1 MFKPT
6 SPNSLKL
13 VWTKEKKDTKLTCDS
28 YALNLWLYALSLG
41 S

>member
-1 MFKPT
+1 MLKPT

-13 VWTKEKKDTKLTCDS
+13 VWAKEEKDTKLTRDS
-28 YALNLWLYALSLG
+28 YALSLG